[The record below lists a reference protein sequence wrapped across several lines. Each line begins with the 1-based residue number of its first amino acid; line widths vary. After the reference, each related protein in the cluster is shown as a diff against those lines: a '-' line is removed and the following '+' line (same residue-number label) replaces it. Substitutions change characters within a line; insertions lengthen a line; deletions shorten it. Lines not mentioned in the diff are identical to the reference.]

1 MNHLSEEELVDYYY
15 GEDAAESRAE
25 TGRHLEAC
33 TQCAQAFRDLE
44 SDLKEIKAGGESPA
58 FVFSEP
64 PAGDASY
71 GRRVWAALASSLEP
85 YPVRKRAVLRLSLWQ
100 GLAYAAACAVLV
112 TCAFYAGR
120 QWEHRQSPVVAHV
133 VPRPAVKQP
142 VVIVVLGD
150 HLDRSE
156 RLLVELKH
164 TDADNEQMAVP
175 LRDEA
180 RTLLAANRIC
190 RQNAKNS
197 DDPALTK
204 ALDRLDHLLAELA
217 SQKDDLDP
225 ATIERLQ
232 KEMNQGNL
240 LFEVR
245 VLRTRIPDRQASAG
259 RSQGGTI

>member
-1 MNHLSEEELVDYYY
+1 MNHLSEEELVDHYY

-25 TGRHLEAC
+25 TERHLETCPQC
-33 TQCAQAFRDLE
+33 TQVWRDLKC
-44 SDLKEIKAGGESPA
+44 DLEEMKAGGDSQAFAFLESPA
-58 FVFSEP
+58 
-64 PAGDASY
+64 GGASY

-85 YPVRKRAVLRLSLWQ
+85 YPARKRAGLRLTLWQ

-112 TCAFYAGR
+112 ACAFYAGR
-120 QWEHRQSPVVAHV
+120 QWEHRQPPVVAHV
-133 VPRPAVKQP
+133 APHPAAKQP

-180 RTLLAANRIC
+180 RTLLAANRVC
-190 RQNAKNS
+190 RQNAKKS

-217 SQKDDLDP
+217 SQQDGLDP

>member
-1 MNHLSEEELVDYYY
+1 MNHLSEEELVDHYYC
-15 GEDAAESRAE
+15 EDSVGNSAE
-25 TGRHLEAC
+25 TGRHLGAC
-33 TQCAQAFRDLE
+33 PQCAQTWRDLV
-44 SDLKEIKAGGESPA
+44 SDLKEMKAGDDAQTFAFLESPA
-58 FVFSEP
+58 GS
-64 PAGDASY
+64 ASY
-71 GRRVWAALASSLEP
+71 GRRVWASLASSLDP
-85 YPVRKRAVLRLSLWQ
+85 YPARKWAGLRPSLWQ
-100 GLAYAAACAVLV
+100 GLAYAAACTVLV

-120 QWEHRQSPVVAHV
+120 KWEHRQSPVVAHA

-180 RTLLAANRIC
+180 RTLLAANRVC
-190 RQNAKNS
+190 RQNVKQS

-217 SQKDDLDP
+217 SQQDSLDP

-245 VLRTRIPDRQASAG
+245 VLRTRIPDRQAAAG